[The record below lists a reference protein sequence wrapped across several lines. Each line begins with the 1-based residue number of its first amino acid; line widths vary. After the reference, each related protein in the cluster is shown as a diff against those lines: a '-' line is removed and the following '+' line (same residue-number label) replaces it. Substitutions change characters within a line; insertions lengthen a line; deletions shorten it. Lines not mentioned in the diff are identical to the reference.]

1 MEGFVKRIICHRGLS
16 YFSPLNPVLILVL
29 ITASLMIY
37 PKMSAAEENKI
48 IAILPFRIHSLKPLD
63 HLKFGLQEMLINRM
77 VKRGY
82 QVISPELILKHPLVS
97 LEAYDNKNII
107 KTGKDL
113 KADWVV
119 MVSLTQI
126 GPKAS
131 IDLKL
136 LDVAEHREPFLYF
149 LVADNIDNL
158 DNSIERLAVSIDNC
172 ITGITQI
179 ESVKVE
185 GNERIEKEAIL
196 AVIQSKKGQKLDYD
210 LLDKD
215 LRDVFGMGYFIDV
228 NIETEDGLG
237 GKIITFNVTEKPS
250 IGKIVFKGN
259 KKEDD
264 DDLKEQIGIKLY
276 SILDQN
282 EINESVKRLREYYH
296 NKAYYNVDIEYDIK
310 PLKDNEVSLE
320 YEIIENDKVFI
331 TKIEFTGNTQFD
343 DDELKDIMETS
354 EKGFFKWFSW
364 FTKWGYLDRKKLE
377 FDVQKIASFYHNHGF
392 IKAKVGEPKVTFEK
406 ETGLTVTIEIEEG
419 QQYGVNKVNIEGD
432 LIKPEEDLQEIVQI
446 GKEKVFSREIVRKD
460 ILALRELYVDEG
472 HAYAEVS
479 PSSYAD
485 DKTRLVDI
493 TYRISKGPKVRFER
507 INISGNTVTR
517 DKVIRRELKV
527 IEGEDFSGK
536 SLRRSSDNLHRL
548 MFFEDVEI
556 QTKKGSAE
564 DLIVLD
570 IKVKERP
577 TGVFSIGAGYS
588 SQDAVFA
595 MGQVTQNNLFGRG
608 QKLEL
613 TAKIG
618 AESNEFDL
626 TFIEPW
632 FLDMPLSLG
641 TNLYDWKYEYDDY
654 TRRSTGGSATFRF
667 LLGIDDFTKGSVEYN
682 YDDAKISDINEAT
695 TTVALKEMAGRHL
708 TSSITLGIER
718 DSRDR
723 TWNTTKGSVN
733 SIYFQYAGG
742 FLGGDLYFNKYV
754 ARSAWYFPVFWDM
767 VFMAQGRL
775 GYIAK
780 RSGGDLFIYQKFMIG
795 GLRTVRGFDYRSIS
809 PVDPLTG
816 DKIGG
821 EKEMIFNLECQ
832 FPLFKEHGISAV
844 MFFDAGNV
852 FTKDEN
858 YSFSGIRRSVG
869 AGIRW
874 YSPMGPLLLD
884 YGMNLDRRDGEP
896 SGKWEFSVGGL
907 F

>member
-1 MEGFVKRIICHRGLS
+1 
-16 YFSPLNPVLILVL
+16 
-29 ITASLMIY
+29 
-37 PKMSAAEENKI
+37 
-48 IAILPFRIHSLKPLD
+48 
-63 HLKFGLQEMLINRM
+63 
-77 VKRGY
+77 
-82 QVISPELILKHPLVS
+82 
-97 LEAYDNKNII
+97 
-107 KTGKDL
+107 
-113 KADWVV
+113 

-228 NIETEDGLG
+228 KIETEDSTG
-237 GKIITFNVTEKPS
+237 GKIVTFKVIEKPS

-282 EINESVKRLREYYH
+282 EINESIKRLSEYYH
-296 NKAYYNVDIEYDIK
+296 SKAYYNVDIKHDIK
-310 PLKDNEVSLE
+310 HLKDNEVSLE
-320 YEIIENDKVFI
+320 YEIVENDKVFI
-331 TKIEFTGNTQFD
+331 TSIEFTGNTHFED
-343 DDELKDIMETS
+343 DDLKDIMETS
-354 EKGFFKWFSW
+354 EKGFFKWLSW

-377 FDVQKIASFYHNHGF
+377 FDIQKITSFYHNHGF
-392 IKAKVGEPKVTFEK
+392 IKAKVGEPRVSFEK

-432 LIKPEEDLQEIVQI
+432 LIKPEEELQKLVQI
-446 GKEKVFSREIVRKD
+446 GKGNIFSREIVRKD
-460 ILALRELYVDEG
+460 ILALRDLYVDEG

-485 DKTRLVDI
+485 DKTRMVDI
-493 TYRISKGPKVRFER
+493 TYRISKGPKVKFER
-507 INISGNTVTR
+507 INIAGNTVTR

-527 IEGEDFSGK
+527 IEGDDFSGK
-536 SLRRSSDNLHRL
+536 NLRKSSDNIQRL
-548 MFFEDVEI
+548 GFFEDVKI
-556 QTKKGSAE
+556 QTEKGSAE

-570 IKVKERP
+570 IKVKERT
-577 TGVFSIGAGYS
+577 TGTFSVGAGYS
-588 SQDAVFA
+588 SEDAVFA
-595 MGQVTQNNLFGRG
+595 MGQISQNNLFGLG

-613 TAKIG
+613 SAKIG
-618 AESNEFDL
+618 GESNEFDIN
-626 TFIEPW
+626 FIEPW
-632 FLDMPLSLG
+632 FLGKPLIFA
-641 TNLYDWKYEYDDY
+641 TNLYDWKYEFDDY
-654 TRRSTGGSATFRF
+654 TRKSMGGRITFKF
-667 LLGIDDFTKGSVEYN
+667 LLGIDDYTRGSVAYN
-682 YDDAKISDINEAT
+682 YDEADISDINEAT
-695 TTVALKEMAGRHL
+695 TTLALKEMRGTHL
-708 TSSITLGIER
+708 TSSVTLGIER

-723 TWNTTKGSVN
+723 LWDTTKGSIN
-733 SIYFQYAGG
+733 SISFQYSGG
-742 FLGGDLYFNKYV
+742 FLGGDLYFNKYF
-754 ARSAWYFPVFWDM
+754 ARSAWYFPLFWDT
-767 VFMAQGRL
+767 VFMAQGRF

-780 RSGGDLFIYQKFMIG
+780 RSGGELFIYEKFMIG

-809 PVDPLTG
+809 PVDPVTG

-821 EKEMIFNLECQ
+821 EKEIIFNLEYK
-832 FPLFKEHGISAV
+832 FPLFKEHGISGV
-844 MFFDAGNV
+844 VFLDAGNV

-858 YSFSGIRRSVG
+858 YSLSGIRRSAG

-874 YSPMGPLLLD
+874 YSPMGPLSLD
-884 YGMNLDRRDGEP
+884 YGWNLNKREGEP
-896 SGKWEFSVGGL
+896 SGRWEFSVGGL